1 MYYQGQFGVRT
12 NLRNELFDREKASY
26 SRQDIQEIIC
36 HGKCLEFIVWMAHES
51 FASPWVR

>member
-36 HGKCLEFIVWMAHES
+36 YGKCLEFIVWMAHES